1 MKPTSDK
8 SDTSLNS
15 IKVCKD
21 VKKGYSDDASF
32 FFNYSFDK
40 NRLKALI
47 LWSLTNN
54 GEKATLDRIEKL
66 KNIGFEYATQAGISL
81 GIDDLK
87 IPPNKRWLISQA
99 ELNIQSAGIK
109 YQQGSLTAVEQF
121 QQLIDTWHRTS
132 ENLKQS
138 VVNHFRSTDVLNPVF
153 MMAFS
158 GARGNI
164 SQVRQL
170 VGMRGLMSDPQGQII
185 DFPIRSNFREGLTL
199 TEYVISCYGARK
211 GVVDTA
217 LRTANSGYLTRR
229 LVDVSQHVVIWRFN
243 CRTRRGI
250 FLTDMKEGRK
260 VILSLKDRLI
270 GRVLAEDIKPIAFRN
285 QQVSK
290 ELASKIVTLKN
301 PLYQTSYPFSKNR
314 ERKRVYESFVL
325 LKKKNDSKKEDVQRG
340 IEGKDNQEGVKDK
353 VLIRSPLTCEASN
366 SVCQLCYGWSLSQ
379 GILVPLGEAVGIL
392 AAQSI
397 GEPGTQLTMRTF
409 HTGGVFSGDVMD
421 EIRAPYKGIID
432 FSEALQG
439 ILIRTSH
446 GKIAFFTKVNGILI
460 IKRFHSEETLTN
472 TSPSAKGET
481 KLTNSTS
488 PGAETNLK
496 QTLTNRRFVSGLSG
510 FVRDSKENK
519 TFAPQEGIQKSNN
532 LNVDALE
539 GKTPSNQGVRQRGF
553 PFKGVSKG
561 SSFQSSFVEEKNR
574 KTEKREDIKINIPA
588 STVLFVRQGEI
599 VFEKQ
604 LIAEISSMSN
614 EINERIKAKHNLN
627 SELEGKLFFDDVVLA
642 IRTSK
647 EGEITRTAHK
657 LGSFWILSGK
667 IYKSTVPLTFFS
679 KIGDLVDRT
688 AVLNQLTSIF
698 LSNGFVSKFD
708 ESVIFENYTPSFNVF
723 NKNKIFDY
731 EGRFQKKP
739 TNCVSENNENI
750 ASCPQEKNSVF
761 VSPMV
766 RTEKNKNF
774 RKSSSNVFFFDQ
786 LLIKKIFKSNNFLS
800 KKSDD
805 LQKTK
810 AGQILNKPGPKEK
823 TRGYARSLLKSTIL
837 TPLFASHSAKQKGVF
852 FSFLFKGAKGF
863 SFRAEQRGFL
873 FKEAQGFVKIKD
885 FKSTDLL
892 SYPQE
897 KSSGFETG
905 VKDKVFD
912 IFLNQPI
919 LRFVFKNIQFSNIGY
934 FFSFYKTNLNQ
945 NPEFKLFDQTKTT
958 LKRVNNLKDF
968 KKIKFT
974 KKYDSFDQFFV
985 SNSLKQNFKNVFE
998 MKSCLHFQ
1006 WFLEKYKTQ
1015 TGGFVNFDSFYLNDD
1030 LYQGQLLWV
1039 PEERY
1044 QIRFLTSKKKHL
1056 RATKTLTKSIKNEN
1070 SCDNNSA
1077 YPFLSKINN
1086 KLPFIYRFNSQGKSI
1101 PFFSKICGYSTTL
1114 IFEKDTQVFSSKSSN
1129 SLDNKSSMF
1138 FKETQGSASKVVNL
1152 ERNKFNFL
1160 TDTQENNTTPSSAP
1174 TNQGVW
1180 QRENPKK
1187 IYILSKFT
1195 NRKQRIKRNYKRFLK
1210 NPINSTTPCLFPLL
1224 ITKGSGKEKT
1234 RRGVKISDFKRHQ
1247 ASKPIYNKY
1256 LINKS
1261 LSEFIKSDKFDIKQT
1276 KVVSTKETSF
1286 SKKKTLFLYQ
1296 IFEGTLRSFKKA
1308 PLPDLKPLLITKGSG
1323 KEKEK
1328 PFASAGNHLLFERKE
1343 RKSPTFFF
1351 SHQFSFLCQTSFHK
1365 LLATSTRFEKPYLL
1379 GFSLIV
1385 FNPISDFYIYIPTRI
1400 LNFPNQINKKKVVKN
1415 QFRKTCKYLFSTIN
1429 YASFKEKKG
1438 MSSKKSFYSP
1448 SLLFKESNK
1457 EKDTGPLNLN
1467 QNNCQIQIKKGWFYF
1482 PKEGLSNLKQT
1493 LSFASNQR
1501 FVREKTQSRF
1511 EKSSML
1517 SKSSILTTFNKL
1529 SVYLADSFVTKNN
1542 QSFVST
1548 AYPFADNL
1556 CFDQLPVFLEYTLNK
1571 KVSLKS
1577 VASFVKN
1584 QNSWFNIISYKEHFL
1599 FFTVLLKSSILTSKK
1614 KYQKQ
1619 KTEKLNLSLIK
1630 KKVLLK
1636 IKLGFSPLNLTNMNS
1651 QSLTDKKV
1659 KVEFIENCK
1668 VFVSQKT
1675 LIDLSQQTRE
1685 TSINSN
1691 SNNST
1696 FLFLLR
1702 AIYSKDIAIN
1712 KFLTSKTTLN
1722 FKIEYFNNKN
1732 RFTFYKDCL
1741 INSFQF
1747 CFLLVNNKNLLK
1759 LFENKNVGS
1768 MQGTQKSNILTQV
1781 HNTIKFSKKN
1791 QQPSIPKTNP
1801 CASFVLL
1808 RKTTTKPK
1816 VCFRFV
1822 KAAHTARAFFERKNK
1837 DQAFLFSPFKS
1848 PVRGMEYGFSLQRTN
1863 HGEEPTYSGQAKSQ
1877 PKFSILIRKVNEYS
1891 LLTKKEYKKQISQLN
1906 TLNFI
1911 SLQKEGFRN
1920 FCITCCQTSEG
1931 QEGRSTDKSNN
1942 NKPSNTTFDSQ
1953 IKGYEDSLF
1962 SILSSRQDCFPSIL
1976 SSRQETSVKS
1986 FGTDILSKTFIKYS
2000 KKYNKQEPTNIF
2012 AIYPGIDLQINKI
2025 VPFQKNR
2032 KTFCFKQIHFVELFI
2047 SFQIP
2052 TNFPL
2057 KLAKLETL
2065 MPLRKDTVR
2074 SFVLRSK
2081 TTKTGFEKKRSGKEK
2096 KVGSTKLP
2104 SYTSLPLPIDS
2115 QSMEDTFLSTSNQFL
2130 KKKVKTRFL
2139 KKLSSISLSTSFN
2152 FYFLGKVDFSKI
2164 LTFSTTNS
2172 RNKINPFLNCFVL
2185 QKEEGS
2191 KGTGLSSSLQTFT
2204 NSKFISNLSD
2214 MDLVKTKMRSK
2225 VEKVKV
2231 KQTITNILSDKNNW
2245 VSAKT
2250 PLTLTSFFS
2259 PYKGEVVG
2267 TKPDSSCLLLTDLD
2281 QISYK
2286 IEETKPKLYV
2296 GQLIRYGEE
2305 LSKNVGL
2312 TESGQVIQVEKNK
2325 VKLRR
2330 AQPIL
2335 FSKRGV
2341 FHVNH
2346 GDFVEKDAPLLTLF
2360 YQRLKTGDI
2369 VQGIPKIEQLF
2380 EARQTKEGEILPD
2393 NLSDKL
2399 DRFFNYYKQQ
2409 FNLEEAVRR
2418 SLQRIQQILLRN
2430 IQRVY
2435 LSQGVT
2441 IADKHLEV
2449 VVKQMT
2455 SKVRILE
2462 GNKTPFLRGE
2472 LINIDRLE
2480 LLNLGAK
2487 AIYRLESVK
2496 AEYEPIIL
2504 GITKASLEAES
2515 FISAA
2520 SFQETTRVLSR
2531 AAIRGKIDHLR
2542 GLKERIILGD
2552 LISAGTGS
2560 SRFVYHIKEYF
2571 EDLEFLKNFENSGA
2585 DFVISETDLL
2595 LSESN
2600 YKKE

>member
-229 LVDVSQHVVIWRFN
+229 LVDVSQHVVIWMVN

-301 PLYQTSYPFSKNR
+301 PLYQTSYPFSKNK
-314 ERKRVYESFVL
+314 ERKRPYESSVL
-325 LKKKNDSKKEDVQRG
+325 LKKKNDSNNAFNKNGVFVSPKEDVQKG
-340 IEGKDNQEGVKDK
+340 NEGKNNQEGVKDK

-460 IKRFHSEETLTN
+460 IKRFNSEETLTN
-472 TSPSAKGET
+472 TSPSTKGDT
-481 KLTNSTS
+481 KLTNS
-488 PGAETNLK
+488 
-496 QTLTNRRFVSGLSG
+496 
-510 FVRDSKENK
+510 
-519 TFAPQEGIQKSNN
+519 
-532 LNVDALE
+532 
-539 GKTPSNQGVRQRGF
+539 
-553 PFKGVSKG
+553 
-561 SSFQSSFVEEKNR
+561 NR

-627 SELEGKLFFDDVVLA
+627 SELEGKVFFDDVVLA

-739 TNCVSENNENI
+739 TNYVSENNENI
-750 ASCPQEKNSVF
+750 ASNKNSVF

-766 RTEKNKNF
+766 RTEKNQNF

-800 KKSDD
+800 AGKKSDD

-810 AGQILNKPGPKEK
+810 ADAPSNQGVSQRAVCAPLTN
-823 TRGYARSLLKSTIL
+823 LKQTVGLS
-837 TPLFASHSAKQKGVF
+837 
-852 FSFLFKGAKGF
+852 
-863 SFRAEQRGFL
+863 
-873 FKEAQGFVKIKD
+873 GFVSLVKIED

-945 NPEFKLFDQTKTT
+945 NPDKPKVCFKLFDQTKTT

-968 KKIKFT
+968 KKINFT
-974 KKYDSFDQFFV
+974 KKSDSFDQFFV

-1044 QIRFLTSKKKHL
+1044 QIRFLTSKKKHFD
-1056 RATKTLTKSIKNEN
+1056 KILTKSI
-1070 SCDNNSA
+1070 DNRSA
-1077 YPFLSKINN
+1077 YPFLSKINT

-1160 TDTQENNTTPSSAP
+1160 TDTQENNTTPSSVS
-1174 TNQGVW
+1174 TNQGVS

-1187 IYILSKFT
+1187 ISIHSKFT

-1210 NPINSTTPCLFPLL
+1210 NPINSTTPCPFQIEDLKQPLL
-1224 ITKGSGKEKT
+1224 ASRGFSKGSGKEKT
-1234 RRGVKISDFKRHQ
+1234 RRGVKIFDFKGHQ

-1276 KVVSTKETSF
+1276 KVVSTKDTSF

-1296 IFEGTLRSFKKA
+1296 IFEGTLRSFKKSS
-1308 PLPDLKPLLITKGSG
+1308 LPDLMPLLTKTLFEKKRSV
-1323 KEKEK
+1323 KEKEN
-1328 PFASAGNHLLFERKE
+1328 PFACEANHLLFERKE

-1351 SHQFSFLCQTSFHK
+1351 SHQFYFLCQTSFHPSP
-1365 LLATSTRFEKPYLL
+1365 LLAKKNRSTRFEKPYLL
-1379 GFSLIV
+1379 GKPFSLIV

-1429 YASFKEKKG
+1429 SASFKEKKG
-1438 MSSKKSFYSP
+1438 INSKKSFYSP

-1467 QNNCQIQIKKGWFYF
+1467 QSNCQIQIKKGWFYL
-1482 PKEGLSNLKQT
+1482 PKEGLSNL
-1493 LSFASNQR
+1493 
-1501 FVREKTQSRF
+1501 RF

-1517 SKSSILTTFNKL
+1517 LKSPILTTFNKPETNRRF
-1529 SVYLADSFVTKNN
+1529 VRVCLAAHRPSFVTKNN

-1556 CFDQLPVFLEYTLNK
+1556 CFDQLPVFLEYILNK

-1584 QNSWFNIISYKEHFL
+1584 QNSWFNIISYKEHFI
-1599 FFTVLLKSSILTSKK
+1599 FFTVQGTQKSKILTSKK
-1614 KYQKQ
+1614 GYQKQ
-1619 KTEKLNLSLIK
+1619 KTEKLSLSLIK

-1712 KFLTSKTTLN
+1712 KFLTSKTTLK
-1722 FKIEYFNNKN
+1722 FKIEDFNNKN
-1732 RFTFYKDCL
+1732 RFTFHKDCL

-1768 MQGTQKSNILTQV
+1768 MQGTQKSKILTQV
-1781 HNTIKFSKKN
+1781 HNTTKFSKKN
-1791 QQPSIPKTNP
+1791 QIPSIPKRSEPNQ
-1801 CASFVLL
+1801 
-1808 RKTTTKPK
+1808 
-1816 VCFRFV
+1816 RFV
-1822 KAAHTARAFFERKNK
+1822 KGAQTARAVFERKNK

-1848 PVRGMEYGFSLQRTN
+1848 PVRGMEYGFSLQRTR
-1863 HGEEPTYSGQAKSQ
+1863 HGEEPTYSGQQKSQ

-1891 LLTKKEYKKQISQLN
+1891 LLTKKEYKKQISQIN

-1911 SLQKEGFRN
+1911 SLQKEGCASSMRTFNKPLVCLAAHRKRN

-1931 QEGRSTDKSNN
+1931 QEGAVSNLRFEKTNKTNN
-1942 NKPSNTTFDSQ
+1942 NKPSNTTFNSQ
-1953 IKGYEDSLF
+1953 IKRYEDSFF

-1986 FGTDILSKTFIKYS
+1986 FGTDIIAFIKYS
-2000 KKYNKQEPTNIF
+2000 KKFNKQEPTNIF

-2065 MPLRKDTVR
+2065 MPL
-2074 SFVLRSK
+2074 L
-2081 TTKTGFEKKRSGKEK
+2081 TKTGFEKKRSGKEK

-2104 SYTSLPLPIDS
+2104 SYTSLPLLIDS
-2115 QSMEDTFLSTSNQFL
+2115 QSMKETFLSTSNQFL
-2130 KKKVKTRFL
+2130 KKKVKTQFL
-2139 KKLSSISLSTSFN
+2139 KKLSSISLSTYFN
-2152 FYFLGKVDFSKI
+2152 FSFLGKVDFSKS

-2172 RNKINPFLNCFVL
+2172 RNKINPFLNCFFL
-2185 QKEEGS
+2185 QKEGVVFS

-2225 VEKVKV
+2225 VEKVQV

-2480 LLNLGAK
+2480 LVNLGVK
-2487 AIYRLESVK
+2487 VIHRLESLK

-2531 AAIRGKIDHLR
+2531 AAIRGKIDYLR

-2560 SRFVYHIKEYF
+2560 SRFVYHIKDYF

-2585 DFVISETDLL
+2585 DFVISETDLML
-2595 LSESN
+2595 IESN
-2600 YKKE
+2600 PKKE